1 MNSFFKNR
9 SGNVAMIFALCLIPI
24 VVLMGGA
31 IDFSRQR
38 GTEGFAQDAL
48 DAALLAIAPEAAGKS
63 EGQLTQE
70 GRRWFENHL
79 QGAGNMDIDG
89 FRIVVDGDNLTA
101 YVDGHV
107 DTAFLGLIGITEME
121 VHRTASVTIGL
132 TKVEIVMVLDTTG
145 SMMATPAGQ
154 SQTKLEALQDASLD
168 MVNTLSGLSNGDG
181 NIVMGM
187 VPFATYVNVGPDN
200 IDANWM
206 DTDARSPVHADNLV
220 EGLNRFDLYEHL
232 GYAWKGCVMARPAPH
247 DVQDTRPRTSR
258 PEKKEKKR
266 TKKGRTKSKKKKK
279 IGQ

>member
-1 MNSFFKNR
+1 
-9 SGNVAMIFALCLIPI
+9 
-24 VVLMGGA
+24 
-31 IDFSRQR
+31 
-38 GTEGFAQDAL
+38 
-48 DAALLAIAPEAAGKS
+48 
-63 EGQLTQE
+63 
-70 GRRWFENHL
+70 
-79 QGAGNMDIDG
+79 MDIDG

-220 EGLNRFDLYEHL
+220 EGL
-232 GYAWKGCVMARPAPH
+232 
-247 DVQDTRPRTSR
+247 
-258 PEKKEKKR
+258 KR
-266 TKKGRTKSKKKKK
+266 LTTCSGRLST
-279 IGQ
+279 GQPVC